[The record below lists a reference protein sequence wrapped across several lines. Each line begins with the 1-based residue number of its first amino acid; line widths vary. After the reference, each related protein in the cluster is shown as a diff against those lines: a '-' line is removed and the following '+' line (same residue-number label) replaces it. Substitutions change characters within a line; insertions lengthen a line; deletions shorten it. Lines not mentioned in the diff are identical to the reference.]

1 MENMSSKESGPRRTI
16 DSDPLVS
23 RCTAEVTPSTLETWS
38 LIKEDVMVFQ
48 RELFGL
54 EEEDLIDAFKN
65 PDSTVVILR
74 DKETNKVVGFT
85 YAEPVQQV
93 YKEEFHPERVQL
105 PHTAYIQNTAL
116 SGDYRGHKLVG
127 RLMELLEAELVA
139 KGYEY
144 LERDSVVANNY
155 AGNIQKE
162 YGDRIVLAEPHGSR
176 WGDQVFFRI
185 KLLSSE
191 SPRSTD

>member
-1 MENMSSKESGPRRTI
+1 MSSKESGPRRPI
-16 DSDPLVS
+16 ESDPLLS
-23 RCTAEVTPSTLETWS
+23 HCTAEVTPSTLETWS
-38 LIKEDVMVFQ
+38 LIKDDVMVFE

-65 PDSTVVILR
+65 PDSTVVIMR

-85 YAEPVQQV
+85 YTEPVQQV
-93 YKEEFHPERVQL
+93 YREDFHPERVQL

-127 RLMELLEAELVA
+127 RLMEQLEAELVT

-144 LERDSVVANNY
+144 LERDAVVANNY
-155 AGNIQKE
+155 AENIQKK

-176 WGDQVFFRI
+176 WGDQVFIRI
-185 KLLSSE
+185 KLLSSK
-191 SPRSTD
+191 SSQSTD